1 MMRAL
6 DRMYALVALA
16 GAISIGGTAYGQW
29 LDRSVPLVSGW
40 NAVYLEIDPSP
51 ETADELFAG
60 ASIAEVW
67 ARTPT
72 FNADGPPDCE
82 DPNDPNCAPNINTGW
97 DVWLPPSNPASVVTN
112 LRIIRGG
119 RVYMIRATAPSM
131 LSLTGRPNGTVTR
144 WREGYNFQGFHV
156 EDDSTSVPTFGHY
169 LAGSPMAAAPKVRR
183 VLPDGSTQVLAN
195 VANTKIQ
202 PGAGYWVH
210 SPTNVTFDG
219 PIRIDPGTLRGIDF
233 GPTLVEHPLEIE
245 NATGSPAAVQISAFA
260 SANVPSQPPDLPLDA
275 GSIPLRWLEYVA
287 GPVAAALQWHELT
300 TAAFNL
306 ATAGQSASRATIRL
320 AIDRSGLATALL
332 DASGSGAQ
340 YQGVLVVRDGFG
352 FRRWVAVAAQV
363 PGGANGAA
371 VAGAV
376 AERPGLYFGQVRVN
390 QVQWV
395 TAGARVWTN
404 DDPNDPTFAENGR
417 CTGGKLDGM
426 PCSHDA
432 KCPGGTCSG
441 YCIDGSNADQACSVA
456 TECPSGR
463 CSAETDSVSLR
474 PTSAAF
480 TFPILIHLSVEGD
493 YTMLTE
499 ATLLWQPP
507 DEIAE
512 TPGRYV
518 LATPACDPNVCDAFE
533 AASVQDGEPF
543 ARRLGTAAFSFD
555 GDLALSGGFSDALG
569 GAYDIPADHSLNP
582 FRHKYHPDHDCDQLG
597 ECYEPSRSF
606 ILDFE
611 STPPPGDTR
620 PGWGDRILG
629 GTYAE
634 TLVGLHKDSIAVGG
648 RFEITRVSG
657 VDTLN
662 GQ

>member
-1 MMRAL
+1 MRAL
-6 DRMYALVALA
+6 HRIHMLVALA
-16 GAISIGGTAYGQW
+16 GAMLIGDTAFGQW
-29 LDRSVPLVSGW
+29 LDRSVPIVSGW

-51 ETADELFAG
+51 ETADELFTG
-60 ASIAEVW
+60 KPIAEVW

-72 FNADGPPDCE
+72 FNVDGPPDCQ
-82 DPNDPNCAPNINTGW
+82 DPNDPSCAPNIDTGW
-97 DVWLPPSNPASVVTN
+97 DVWLPPSNPASVVTS

-119 RVYMIRATAPSM
+119 RVYLIRATQPSM
-131 LSLTGRPNGTVTR
+131 LTLTGRPNGSQTR
-144 WREGYNFQGFHV
+144 WREGYSLQGFHV
-156 EDDSTSVPTFGHY
+156 EDDPSNAPTLGHY
-169 LAGSPMAAAPKVRR
+169 LAGSPLAAAPKVRR
-183 VLPDGSTQVLAN
+183 ILSDGTTQVLAN

-210 SPTNVTFDG
+210 SPINVTFDG

-233 GPTLVEHPLEIE
+233 GPTLVEHSIEIE
-245 NATGSPAAVQISAFA
+245 NRTGSPAAVQVSTVA
-260 SANVPSQPPDLPLDA
+260 SADVPPQPPDLPLDA
-275 GSIPLRWLEYVA
+275 GNVPLRWLEYVT
-287 GPVAAALQWHELT
+287 GPAAAALRWHELT
-300 TAAFNL
+300 TAVFNL
-306 ATAGQSASRATIRL
+306 VASGQSASRATVRL

-332 DASGSGAQ
+332 DESGSGAQ
-340 YQGVLVVRDGFG
+340 YQGLLVVRDGLG
-352 FRRWVAVAAQV
+352 FRRWVAIVAQV
-363 PGGANGAA
+363 PGVANGAA
-371 VAGAV
+371 AAGAV
-376 AERPGLYFGQVRVN
+376 AERPGLYYGQVRVN

-417 CTGGKLDGM
+417 CAGGTQNGM
-426 PCSHDA
+426 PCSDDA
-432 KCPGGTCSG
+432 KCLGGACSG
-441 YCIDGSNADQACSVA
+441 YCIGGPNANQACSVA

-463 CSAETDSVSLR
+463 CSAETDNVSLR
-474 PTSAAF
+474 PTSTAF
-480 TFPILIHLSVEGD
+480 TFPILVHLSVDGN
-493 YTMLTE
+493 YMMLTE
-499 ATLLWQPP
+499 ATLLWRPP
-507 DEIAE
+507 DENAQ

-518 LATPACDPNVCDAFE
+518 LATPACDPNVCNAFE

-555 GDLALSGGFSDALG
+555 ADLPLSGGFSDALG
-569 GAYDIPADHSLNP
+569 GAYDIPANHPLNP

-597 ECYEPSRSF
+597 ECYDLSRSF

-629 GTYAE
+629 GTYSE
-634 TLVGLHKDSIAVGG
+634 TLVGLHKNAIAVGG